1 MWPRGLLL
9 LQGLFARVQHM
20 PDFSL
25 LAVAVT
31 ALYLVALFCVYRVLL
46 SYRTAPGAIAWIISL
61 LGLPWVAVPLF
72 VLFGRNRF
80 SGYVR
85 ARRLNDQSLEPLLS
99 RYEQQAE
106 TLPCPGHGNGVDEL
120 RVLSTLGRQPFTGG
134 NHCTLL
140 KNGEATFE
148 ALFDAMEAAT
158 DYILLEFY
166 IVRSDRVGTRILN
179 ILRRK
184 LAQGVRVYFLYDDI
198 GSVWLSGKYLKQLR
212 AAGAR
217 VASFGDGNVR
227 RRRLQINFRNHRKI
241 LVCDGGTGFVGGIN
255 LGDEYLGT
263 GVDQERWRDT
273 HCRIDG
279 PAALGLQLAWLEDWH
294 WAASET
300 PQLNWQPQPS
310 AQGDQQV
317 LILPSSPADR
327 WETCTLFFLN
337 CINNAR
343 ERLWIASP
351 YFVPDFQIMNA
362 LQLAAMRGVDVR
374 ILIPRKPD
382 HRLIGLAAYS
392 YLVAANECGIRICQ
406 YHAGFMHQKAVLV
419 DRRYAAIGTA
429 NLDNRSMRL
438 NFEITAL
445 STAPDFVADV
455 ETMLEADLANSR
467 TLVRSDYEDRSL
479 PFRLACRSARL
490 MAPLL

>member
-1 MWPRGLLL
+1 
-9 LQGLFARVQHM
+9 M

-25 LAVAVT
+25 LAVVAT
-31 ALYLVALFCVYRVLL
+31 TLYGVAFFCVYRILL
-46 SYRTAPGAIAWIISL
+46 SYRTAQGAIGWIV
-61 LGLPWVAVPLF
+61 GLIGMPWVALPLF
-72 VLFGRNRF
+72 LLFGRNRF

-85 ARRLNDQSLEPLLS
+85 ARRMNDQTLDPLLS
-99 RYEQQAE
+99 QYEHQTEGAQYPDFANS
-106 TLPCPGHGNGVDEL
+106 GADEL

-148 ALFDAMEAAT
+148 ALFDAMENAT

-166 IVRSDRVGTRILN
+166 IVRSDRVGARILK

-198 GSVWLSGKYLKQLR
+198 GSLSLPGRYLSALR
-212 AAGAR
+212 TAGAN
-217 VASFGDGNVR
+217 VTSFGNGNVR

-241 LVCDGGTGFVGGIN
+241 LVCDGQVGFVGGIN
-255 LGDEYLGT
+255 LGNEYLAREPG
-263 GVDQERWRDT
+263 EEIWRDT
-273 HCRIDG
+273 HCRVEG
-279 PAALGLQLAWLEDWH
+279 PAALGLQLAWLEDWN
-294 WAASET
+294 WAADRNPT
-300 PQLNWQPQPS
+300 LNWQPRLS
-310 AQGDQQV
+310 GTGDQQV
-317 LILPSSPADR
+317 LILPSGPADR

-351 YFVPDFQIMNA
+351 YFVPDFQIINA

-374 ILIPRKPD
+374 ILIPEKTD
-382 HRLIGLAAYS
+382 HILISLAAYS
-392 YLVAANECGIRICQ
+392 YLVSANECGIRICQ
-406 YHAGFMHQKAVLV
+406 YQPGFLHQKVVLV
-419 DRRYAAIGTA
+419 DGRYAAIGTA

-438 NFEITAL
+438 NFEIAAL
-445 STAPDFVADV
+445 TTAPDFVADV
-455 ETMLEADLANSR
+455 EAMLEADLARSR
-467 TLVRSDYEDRSL
+467 ELKRADYEDRSL